1 MWRAP
6 SVCRALPCDNDLR
19 PQRQHYRDA
28 SAADIGKS
36 QRLASGFLDIGTN
49 AAAMSRCSRSTRP
62 SNATRPLCW
71 CSARSRRSVVSQ
83 RLQVGDHLPDLVR
96 RKFLAPRRHQRSWTS
111 IVDGPEHLLR
121 IEFRRSEVG
130 RDTSAFRFDS
140 VTVVAAGIEKDLAA
154 GLHRVGV
161 GCEWIRRGRRSGRSG
176 LISRCRAENADRRA
190 CRQNKNDAT
199 YRHVDQ

>member
-19 PQRQHYRDA
+19 PQRRHYRDA

-71 CSARSRRSVVSQ
+71 CSARSRRSVLSQ
-83 RLQVGDHLPDLVR
+83 RLKVCDHLPDLVR
-96 RKFLAPRRHQRSWTS
+96 RKLLAPRRHQRSRTS

-121 IEFRRSEVG
+121 IEFRCSEVG
-130 RDTSAFRFDS
+130 RDTPAFRFDS

-154 GLHRVGV
+154 GLDRVGAA
-161 GCEWIRRGRRSGRSG
+161 CKRIDRGRRCRRSG
-176 LISRCRAENADRRA
+176 LISGCRAENAD
-190 CRQNKNDAT
+190 
-199 YRHVDQ
+199 